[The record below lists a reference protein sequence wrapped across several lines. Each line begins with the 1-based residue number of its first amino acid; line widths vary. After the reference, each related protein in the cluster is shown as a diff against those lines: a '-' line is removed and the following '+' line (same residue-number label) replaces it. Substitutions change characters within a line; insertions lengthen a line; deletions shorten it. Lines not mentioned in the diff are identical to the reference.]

1 MSRIQ
6 LYRPRPAYRFRSTT
20 TTTTKSTKTTTG
32 DDVVPAAAS
41 GAAAASVPF
50 PSPGKMHGYIQPLS
64 EDGHYH
70 LLPTTHDL
78 TRSPTVPTTGVFERQ
93 CTPRDTNLTRYLY
106 RLVGTVS
113 NSRARGSL
121 RAIRTYIY
129 IYYIIQ
135 HIHTRYSRYTQQ
147 RL

>member
-1 MSRIQ
+1 MSHIQ
-6 LYRPRPAYRFRSTT
+6 LYRPRPAYIDLGQSRRRRRRQKRRRGMMFFLRQHQEQQH
-20 TTTTKSTKTTTG
+20 
-32 DDVVPAAAS
+32 
-41 GAAAASVPF
+41 PF
-50 PSPGKMHGYIQPLS
+50 FSSPGEMHGYIQPLS

-70 LLPTTHDL
+70 LLPTTHNYL
-78 TRSPTVPTTGVFERQ
+78 TRPPTVPTAGVFERQ

-129 IYYIIQ
+129 IYIMQ